1 VSSGCVD
8 PQQVVREKCDFR
20 SSEVAIT
27 ERSVFAATR
36 RKNALRRT
44 LQPSQE
50 QTGVVACAH
59 KDGVDRIASG
69 SGEGFVRQGRGSRVA
84 DDRFDNVA
92 SSQLSLDYQRSY
104 NRALREMNV
113 ERYNGRDS
121 LPT

>member
-1 VSSGCVD
+1 VD

-69 SGEGFVRQGRGSRVA
+69 SGEGIRSTRSWLLEWPMTDSITLRLRSSRLIISVRIT
-84 DDRFDNVA
+84 
-92 SSQLSLDYQRSY
+92 
-104 NRALREMNV
+104 ALC
-113 ERYNGRDS
+113 ER
-121 LPT
+121 